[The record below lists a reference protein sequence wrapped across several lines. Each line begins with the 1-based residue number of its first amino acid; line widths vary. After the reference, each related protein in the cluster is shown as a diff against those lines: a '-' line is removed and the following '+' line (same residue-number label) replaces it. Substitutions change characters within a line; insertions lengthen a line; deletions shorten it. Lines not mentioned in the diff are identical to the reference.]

1 MSKFEYECMVLLRN
15 LLNPDMY
22 GHAVTEEVRN
32 EARRLL
38 GIPLVKLDK

>member
-1 MSKFEYECMVLLRN
+1 MSKFEYECMALLRN

-22 GHAVTEEVRN
+22 GHAETEEVRN

-38 GIPLVKLDK
+38 GIPLVELDK